1 MSNQTEVKKRF
12 KTYKAK
18 KHWIVAPILFL
29 GVLGGIGLATDNVQ
43 AAELDTQPEITTVPP
58 NDLDPQV
65 GSETP
70 KMAVFEEPAA
80 QKDIT
85 PQPPTAAEVVSESKE
100 TEQRSATPND
110 TTNMQQPAVGAEETT
125 QEQPVVSPETTNEP
139 LGQPT
144 AVAPAENE
152 ANKATTIP
160 KDFKT
165 PDVDKAV
172 DEAKKDPNIT
182 VVEKPAEDLGN
193 VSSKDLAAKE
203 KEVDQLQ
210 KEQAKKIAQQAA
222 ELKAKNEKI
231 AKENAEI
238 AAKNKAEKERYD
250 KEVAEYNKHKNEDGY
265 VKEPISKNLVF
276 DQSIVTKDTKISS
289 ITGGKFIK
297 ASDFNKVGP
306 GESKDIFT
314 KLRKDLG
321 GKANGTFQNSK
332 VIATE
337 FGSKS
342 GYAVLLE
349 KNKPVTVTYTGLNAS
364 YLNQKIT
371 KAEFIYELQS
381 APSKSGTLNAVFSS
395 NPIITAFVGT
405 KNANGKDVQ
414 VHVAIKFFD
423 AAGKEVLPD
432 SDAPFAYALSS
443 LNSSLGAKTAADHA
457 EFVTNFGTKNEVK
470 QINGSYIK
478 KQADGRY
485 YSKEDID
492 YGRGPNKVKNS
503 DWDAVGSPK
512 AYYGSAVGLAKN
524 NGRISFS
531 FGSTTNGKVN
541 ESGSQW
547 FAFSTNLNAKSI
559 TPIMN
564 PIKSKELEK
573 ASIEF
578 NRYKAK
584 VVPVLVPYKEVTDG
598 QKNINDLN
606 VKRGDSLQ
614 YIISGDTTELSK
626 VDPKTVTKQGIR
638 DTFDTDKVT
647 IDLTKVKVYQA
658 DASLNEKDLKAVAA
672 AINSG
677 KAKDVTAS
685 YELNLNQNTVTAMM
699 KTNVDGSVVLPMGYK
714 YLLVLPFIVKN
725 IEGDFKNQAVQ
736 ITNDGE
742 TVTNTVINHVPSSN
756 PSKDVKAD
764 KNGTVGSVSLHDKDI
779 PLQTKIYYEVKS
791 SERPANY
798 GGITEEWG
806 MNDVLD
812 VTHDHFTGDWHAI
825 TNYDLRVGNKT
836 LKAGTDIS
844 AYILLENKDNKDLT
858 FTMNQALLAALNE
871 GSNKVGKQAWSVYL
885 EVERIKTGDVEN
897 TQTENYNKELV
908 RSNTVV
914 THTPD
919 DPKPTKAVHNKK
931 GEDINHGKVARG
943 DVLSYEMTWD
953 LKGYDKD
960 FGFDTVD
967 LATGV
972 SFFDDY
978 DEMKVSPIKD
988 LLRVKDSKG
997 VDITNQFTISWD
1009 DAKGTVTISAKD
1021 PQAFILAHGGQ
1032 ELHVLLPTK
1041 VKDSVSGDVYNS
1053 AEQNTFGQRIKTN
1066 TVVNHIPKVNPKKD
1080 VVIKVGDKQ
1089 SQNGATIKLGEK
1101 LFYEFTSSDIP
1112 ANYAGIVE
1120 EWSLSDKLDVKH
1132 DRFSGQWSVFA
1143 NSNFVLADGTKVT
1156 KGDDISNLFKMTF
1169 EHGIVK
1175 IMACQAFLDAM
1186 NLKENKQIAHS
1197 WKAFIGVERI
1207 AAGNVTNA
1215 IEESFNNETIKTN
1228 TVMTHTPE
1236 KPQTPPEKTV
1246 IVPSAPNTPKTPKQA
1261 QPVPPVKE
1269 VEQAAMVPMLP
1280 HTGEQTSSTLMVLGL
1295 AILASLVGSRLYKV
1309 RKPKE

>member
-1 MSNQTEVKKRF
+1 MKQQMKAKKQY

-18 KHWIVAPILFL
+18 NHWVTVPILFL
-29 GVLGGIGLATDNVQ
+29 SVLGAVGLATDNVQ
-43 AAELDTQPEITTVPP
+43 AAELDTQPETTTVQP
-58 NDLDPQV
+58 NNPDLQ
-65 GSETP
+65 SEKETP
-70 KMAVFEEPAA
+70 KTAVSEEATV
-80 QKDIT
+80 QKDT
-85 PQPPTAAEVVSESKE
+85 TSQPTKVEEVAPENKG
-100 TEQRSATPND
+100 TEQSSATPND
-110 TTNMQQPAVGAEETT
+110 TTNAQQPTVGAEKSA

-144 AVAPAENE
+144 EVAPAENE
-152 ANKATTIP
+152 VNKSTSIP
-160 KDFKT
+160 KEFET

-172 DEAKKDPNIT
+172 DEVKKDPNIT

-238 AAKNKAEKERYD
+238 AAKNKAEKERYE
-250 KEVAEYNKHKNEDGY
+250 KEVAEYNKHKNENSY
-265 VKEPISKNLVF
+265 VNEAISKNLVF
-276 DQSIVTKDTKISS
+276 DQSVVTKDTKISS
-289 ITGGKFIK
+289 IKGGKFIK
-297 ASDFNKVGP
+297 ATDFNKVNAGD
-306 GESKDIFT
+306 SKDIFT
-314 KLRKDLG
+314 KLRKDMG
-321 GKANGTFQNSK
+321 GKVTGNFQNSFVK
-332 VIATE
+332 EANL
-337 FGSKS
+337 GSNG

-364 YLNQKIT
+364 YLGRKIT
-371 KAEFIYELQS
+371 KAEFVYELQS
-381 APSKSGTLNAVFSS
+381 SPSQSGTLNAVFS
-395 NPIITAFVGT
+395 NDPIITAFIGT
-405 KNANGKDVQ
+405 NRVNGKDVKTRLT
-414 VHVAIKFFD
+414 IKFFD
-423 AAGKEVLPD
+423 ASGKEVLPD
-432 SDAPFAYALSS
+432 KDSPFAYALSS
-443 LNSSLGAKTAADHA
+443 LNSSLTNKGGHA
-457 EFVTNFGTKNEVK
+457 EFVSDFGANNAFKY
-470 QINGSYIK
+470 INGSYVK
-478 KQADGRY
+478 KQADGKF
-485 YSKEDID
+485 YSPEDID
-492 YGRGPNKVKNS
+492 YGTGPSGLKNS
-503 DWDAVGSPK
+503 DWDAVGHK
-512 AYYGSAVGLAKN
+512 NAYFGSGVGLA

-531 FGSTTNGKVN
+531 FGMTTKGKSNVPV
-541 ESGSQW
+541 SSAQW
-547 FAFSTNLNAKSI
+547 FAFSTNLNAQSVK
-559 TPIMN
+559 PIFNYGN
-564 PIKSKELEK
+564 PKEPEK
-573 ASIEF
+573 ATIEF
-578 NRYKAK
+578 NRYKAN
-584 VVPVLVPYKEVTDG
+584 VVPVLVPNKEVTDG
-598 QKNINDLN
+598 QKNVNDLN

-614 YIISGDTTELSK
+614 YIVTGDTTELAK

-638 DTFDTDKVT
+638 DTFDAEKVT
-647 IDLTKVKVYQA
+647 IDLSKVKVYQA
-658 DASLNEKDLKAVAA
+658 DASLNEKDSKAVAA

-677 KAKDVTAS
+677 RAKDVTAS
-685 YELNLNQNTVTAMM
+685 YDLHLDQNTVTAMM
-699 KTNVDGSVVLPMGYK
+699 KTNADGSIVLAMGYK
-714 YLLVLPFIVKN
+714 YLLVLPFVVKN
-725 IEGDFKNQAVQ
+725 VEGDFENTAVQ
-736 ITNDGE
+736 LTNDGE
-742 TVTNTVINHVPSSN
+742 TVTNTVINHVPGSN

-798 GGITEEWG
+798 GGITKEWG

-812 VTHDHFTGDWHAI
+812 TTHDRFTGKWHAI
-825 TNYDLRVGNKT
+825 TNYDLKVGDKT

-844 AYILLENKDNKDLT
+844 AYILLENKDNKD
-858 FTMNQALLAALNE
+858 F
-871 GSNKVGKQAWSVYL
+871 GKQAWSVYL

-897 TQTENYNKELV
+897 TQTENYNKELM

-960 FGFDTVD
+960 FAFDTVD

-978 DEMKVSPIKD
+978 DETKVTPIKD

-1032 ELHVLLPTK
+1032 ELRVTLPTK
-1041 VKDSVSGDVYNS
+1041 VKADVSGDIYNS

-1101 LFYEFTSSDIP
+1101 FFYEFTSSDIP
-1112 ANYAGIVE
+1112 AEYAGVVE
-1120 EWSLSDKLDVKH
+1120 EWSISDKLDVKH
-1132 DRFSGQWSVFA
+1132 DKFSGQWSVFA
-1143 NSNFVLADGTKVT
+1143 NSNFVLADGTKVN
-1156 KGDDISNLFKMTF
+1156 KGDDISKLFTMTF
-1169 EHGIVK
+1169 EQGVVK
-1175 IMACQAFLDAM
+1175 ITASQAFLDAM
-1186 NLKENKQIAHS
+1186 NLKENKNVAHS

-1207 AAGNVTNA
+1207 AAGDVYNT

-1228 TVMTHTPE
+1228 TVVTHTPE

-1246 IVPSAPNTPKTPKQA
+1246 IVPPTPKTPQAPVEPLVVEKASVEPELPQTGEKQNVLLTVA
-1261 QPVPPVKE
+1261 GSL
-1269 VEQAAMVPMLP
+1269 AAM
-1280 HTGEQTSSTLMVLGL
+1280 LGL
-1295 AILASLVGSRLYKV
+1295 AGLGFKR
-1309 RKPKE
+1309 RKETK

>member
-1 MSNQTEVKKRF
+1 MNQQTEVKKRF
-12 KTYKAK
+12 KMYKAK
-18 KHWIVAPILFL
+18 KHWVVAPILFL
-29 GVLGGIGLATDNVQ
+29 GVLGVVGLATDNVQ
-43 AAELDTQPEITTVPP
+43 AAELDTQPETTTVQPDNP
-58 NDLDPQV
+58 DPQV
-65 GSETP
+65 GSTTP
-70 KMAVFEEPAA
+70 NTAVSEEAPV
-80 QKDIT
+80 QKDT
-85 PQPPTAAEVVSESKE
+85 TSQPTKVEEVASEKNGAEQS
-100 TEQRSATPND
+100 SATPND
-110 TTNMQQPAVGAEETT
+110 TTNVQQPTVGVEKSA

-144 AVAPAENE
+144 EVAPAENE
-152 ANKATTIP
+152 ANKSTSIP
-160 KDFKT
+160 KEFET

-238 AAKNKAEKERYD
+238 AAKNKAEKERYE
-250 KEVAEYNKHKNEDGY
+250 KEVAEYNKHKNENSY
-265 VKEPISKNLVF
+265 VNEAISKNLVF
-276 DQSIVTKDTKISS
+276 DQSVVTKDTKISS
-289 ITGGKFIK
+289 IKGGKFIK
-297 ASDFNKVGP
+297 ATDFNKVNAGD
-306 GESKDIFT
+306 SKDIFT
-314 KLRKDLG
+314 KLRKDMG
-321 GKANGTFQNSK
+321 GKATGNFQNSFVK
-332 VIATE
+332 EVNLGAN
-337 FGSKS
+337 G

-364 YLNQKIT
+364 YLGRKIT
-371 KAEFIYELQS
+371 KAEFVYELQS
-381 APSKSGTLNAVFSS
+381 SPSQSGTLNAVFS
-395 NPIITAFVGT
+395 NDPIITAFIGT
-405 KNANGKDVQ
+405 NRVNGKDVKTRLT
-414 VHVAIKFFD
+414 IKFFD
-423 AAGKEVLPD
+423 ASGKEVLPD
-432 SDAPFAYALSS
+432 KDSPFAYALSS
-443 LNSSLGAKTAADHA
+443 LNSSL
-457 EFVTNFGTKNEVK
+457 TNKGVGMTTKGKSNVPV
-470 QINGSYIK
+470 S
-478 KQADGRY
+478 
-485 YSKEDID
+485 
-492 YGRGPNKVKNS
+492 
-503 DWDAVGSPK
+503 
-512 AYYGSAVGLAKN
+512 SA
-524 NGRISFS
+524 
-531 FGSTTNGKVN
+531 
-541 ESGSQW
+541 QW
-547 FAFSTNLNAKSI
+547 FAFSTNLNAKSV
-559 TPIMN
+559 TPKRQFN
-564 PIKSKELEK
+564 SPKEPVK
-573 ASIEF
+573 ATIEF
-578 NRYKAK
+578 NGYKAN
-584 VVPVLVPYKEVTDG
+584 VVPVLVPNKEVTDG

-614 YIISGDTTELSK
+614 YIVTGDTTELAK

-638 DTFDTDKVT
+638 DTFDAEKVT
-647 IDLTKVKVYQA
+647 IDLSKVKVYQA

-685 YELNLNQNTVTAMM
+685 YDLNLDQNTVTAMM
-699 KTNVDGSVVLPMGYK
+699 KTNADGSVVLAMGYK
-714 YLLVLPFIVKN
+714 YLLVLPFVVKN
-725 IEGDFKNQAVQ
+725 VEGDFENTAVQ
-736 ITNDGE
+736 LTNDGE
-742 TVTNTVINHVPSSN
+742 TVTNTVINHVPGSN

-798 GGITEEWG
+798 GGVTEEWG

-812 VTHDHFTGDWHAI
+812 TTHDRFTGKWHAI
-825 TNYDLRVGNKT
+825 TNYDIKIGKET
-836 LKAGTDIS
+836 LKAGSDITK
-844 AYILLENKDNKDLT
+844 YIELTNKDGQDLT

-960 FGFDTVD
+960 FAFDTVD

-978 DEMKVSPIKD
+978 DETKVTPIKD

-997 VDITNQFTISWD
+997 VDITNQFTITWD

-1021 PQAFILAHGGQ
+1021 PQAFIIAYGGQ
-1032 ELHVLLPTK
+1032 ELRVTLPTK
-1041 VKDSVSGDVYNS
+1041 VKANVSGNVYNS

-1101 LFYEFTSSDIP
+1101 FFYEFTSSDIP
-1112 ANYAGIVE
+1112 AEYAGLVE

-1132 DRFSGQWSVFA
+1132 DKFSGQWSVFA
-1143 NSNFVLADGTKVT
+1143 NSNFVLADGTKVN
-1156 KGDDISNLFKMTF
+1156 KGDDISKLFTMTF
-1169 EHGIVK
+1169 EQGVVK
-1175 IMACQAFLDAM
+1175 ITASQAFLDAM
-1186 NLKENKQIAHS
+1186 NLKENKHVAHS

-1207 AAGNVTNA
+1207 AAGDVYNT
-1215 IEESFNNETIKTN
+1215 IEESFNNEKIKTN
-1228 TVMTHTPE
+1228 TVVTHTPE

-1246 IVPSAPNTPKTPKQA
+1246 IVPPAPKTPQA
-1261 QPVPPVKE
+1261 PVEPLV
-1269 VEQAAMVPMLP
+1269 VEKASVVPELP
-1280 HTGEQTSSTLMVLGL
+1280 KTGEKQNVLLTVAGSLVTMLGL
-1295 AILASLVGSRLYKV
+1295 AGLGFK
-1309 RKPKE
+1309 RKKETK

>member
-1 MSNQTEVKKRF
+1 MNQQTEVKKRF
-12 KTYKAK
+12 KMYKAK
-18 KHWIVAPILFL
+18 KHWVVAPILFL
-29 GVLGGIGLATDNVQ
+29 GVLGAVGLATDNVQ
-43 AAELDTQPEITTVPP
+43 AAELDTQPETTMVQPDNP
-58 NDLDPQV
+58 DSQV
-65 GSETP
+65 GSTTP
-70 KMAVFEEPAA
+70 NTAVSEESAV
-80 QKDIT
+80 QKDT
-85 PQPPTAAEVVSESKE
+85 TSQPTKVEEVAPENKG
-100 TEQRSATPND
+100 TEQSSATPND
-110 TTNMQQPAVGAEETT
+110 TTNVQQPTVGAENSA

-144 AVAPAENE
+144 EVAPAENE
-152 ANKATTIP
+152 ANKSTSIT
-160 KDFKT
+160 KEFET

-238 AAKNKAEKERYD
+238 AAKNKAEKERYE
-250 KEVAEYNKHKNEDGY
+250 KEVAEYNKHKNENSY
-265 VKEPISKNLVF
+265 VNEAISKNLVF
-276 DQSIVTKDTKISS
+276 DQSVVTKDTKISS
-289 ITGGKFIK
+289 IKGGKFIK
-297 ASDFNKVGP
+297 ATDFNKVNAGD
-306 GESKDIFT
+306 SKDIFT
-314 KLRKDLG
+314 KLRKDMG
-321 GKANGTFQNSK
+321 GKATGNFQNSFVK
-332 VIATE
+332 EANL
-337 FGSKS
+337 GSNG

-364 YLNQKIT
+364 YLGRKIT
-371 KAEFIYELQS
+371 KAEFVYELQS
-381 APSKSGTLNAVFSS
+381 SPSQSGTLNAVFS
-395 NPIITAFVGT
+395 NDPIITAFIGT
-405 KNANGKDVQ
+405 NRVNGKDVKTRLT
-414 VHVAIKFFD
+414 IKFFD
-423 AAGKEVLPD
+423 ASGKEVLPD
-432 SDAPFAYALSS
+432 KDSPFAYALSS
-443 LNSSLGAKTAADHA
+443 LNSSLTNKGGHA
-457 EFVTNFGTKNEVK
+457 EFVSDFGANNAFKY
-470 QINGSYIK
+470 INGSYVK
-478 KQADGRY
+478 KQADGKF
-485 YSKEDID
+485 YSPEDID
-492 YGRGPNKVKNS
+492 YGTGPSGLKNS
-503 DWDAVGSPK
+503 DWDAVGHK
-512 AYYGSAVGLAKN
+512 NAYFGSGVGLA

-531 FGSTTNGKVN
+531 FGMTTKGKSNVPV
-541 ESGSQW
+541 SSAQW
-547 FAFSTNLNAKSI
+547 FAFSTNLNAQSVK
-559 TPIMN
+559 PIFNYGN
-564 PIKSKELEK
+564 PKEPEK
-573 ASIEF
+573 ATIEF
-578 NRYKAK
+578 NRYKAN
-584 VVPVLVPYKEVTDG
+584 VVPVLVPNKEVTDG

-614 YIISGDTTELSK
+614 YIVTGDTTELAK

-638 DTFDTDKVT
+638 DTFDAEKVM
-647 IDLTKVKVYQA
+647 IDLSKVKVYQA

-677 KAKDVTAS
+677 KAQDVTAS
-685 YELNLNQNTVTAMM
+685 YDLNLDQNVVTAMM
-699 KTNVDGSVVLPMGYK
+699 KTNADGSVVLAMGYK
-714 YLLVLPFIVKN
+714 YLLVLPFVVKN
-725 IEGDFKNQAVQ
+725 VEGDFENTAVQ
-736 ITNDGE
+736 LTNDGE
-742 TVTNTVINHVPSSN
+742 TVTNTVINHVPGSN

-812 VTHDHFTGDWHAI
+812 TTHDRFTGKWHAI
-825 TNYDLRVGNKT
+825 TNYDIQIGKET
-836 LKAGTDIS
+836 LKAGSDITK
-844 AYILLENKDNKDLT
+844 YIELTNKDGQDLT
-858 FTMNQALLAALNE
+858 FTMNQALLAVLNE
-871 GSNKVGKQAWSVYL
+871 ESNKVGKQAWSVYL

-960 FGFDTVD
+960 FAFDTVD

-978 DEMKVSPIKD
+978 DETKVTPIKD

-1021 PQAFILAHGGQ
+1021 PQALAYGGQ
-1032 ELHVLLPTK
+1032 ELRVTLPTK
-1041 VKDSVSGDVYNS
+1041 VKANVSGDVYNS

-1101 LFYEFTSSDIP
+1101 FFYEFTSSDIP
-1112 ANYAGIVE
+1112 AEYAGVVE
-1120 EWSLSDKLDVKH
+1120 DWSISDKLDVKH
-1132 DRFSGQWSVFA
+1132 DKFSGQWSVFA
-1143 NSNFVLADGTKVT
+1143 NSAFVLADGTKVN
-1156 KGDDISNLFKMTF
+1156 KGDDISKLFTMTF
-1169 EHGIVK
+1169 DKGVVK
-1175 IMACQAFLDAM
+1175 ITASQAFLDAM
-1186 NLKENKQIAHS
+1186 NLKENKHVAHS

-1207 AAGNVTNA
+1207 AAGDVYNT
-1215 IEESFNNETIKTN
+1215 IEESFNNEKIKTN
-1228 TVMTHTPE
+1228 TVVTHTPE

-1246 IVPSAPNTPKTPKQA
+1246 IVPPTPKTPQA
-1261 QPVPPVKE
+1261 PVEPLV
-1269 VEQAAMVPMLP
+1269 VEKASVVPELP
-1280 HTGEQTSSTLMVLGL
+1280 QTGEKQNVLLTVAGSLVTMLGL
-1295 AILASLVGSRLYKV
+1295 AGLGFKR
-1309 RKPKE
+1309 RKETK

>member
-1 MSNQTEVKKRF
+1 MNQQTEVKKRF
-12 KTYKAK
+12 KMYKAK

-29 GVLGGIGLATDNVQ
+29 GVLGVVGLATDNVQ
-43 AAELDTQPEITTVPP
+43 AAELDTQPGSTTVHPDNP
-58 NDLDPQV
+58 DPQL
-65 GSETP
+65 GSATP
-70 KMAVFEEPAA
+70 NTAVSEESAV
-80 QKDIT
+80 QKDT
-85 PQPPTAAEVVSESKE
+85 TSQPTKAEEVASEKNGA
-100 TEQRSATPND
+100 EQSSATPND
-110 TTNMQQPAVGAEETT
+110 ITNVQQPTVGAEKSA

-144 AVAPAENE
+144 EVAPAENE
-152 ANKATTIP
+152 ANKSTSIP
-160 KDFKT
+160 KEFET

-238 AAKNKAEKERYD
+238 AAKNKAEKERYE
-250 KEVAEYNKHKNEDGY
+250 KEVAEYNKHKNENSY
-265 VKEPISKNLVF
+265 VNEAISKNLVF
-276 DQSIVTKDTKISS
+276 DQSVVTKDTKISS
-289 ITGGKFIK
+289 IKGGKFIK
-297 ASDFNKVGP
+297 ATDFNKVNAGD
-306 GESKDIFT
+306 SKDIFT
-314 KLRKDLG
+314 KLRKDMG
-321 GKANGTFQNSK
+321 GKATGNFQNSFVK
-332 VIATE
+332 EVNLGAN
-337 FGSKS
+337 G

-364 YLNQKIT
+364 YLGRKIT
-371 KAEFIYELQS
+371 KAEFVYELQS
-381 APSKSGTLNAVFSS
+381 SPSQSGTLNAVFS
-395 NPIITAFVGT
+395 NDPIITAFIGT
-405 KNANGKDVQ
+405 NRVNGKDVKTRLT
-414 VHVAIKFFD
+414 IKFFD
-423 AAGKEVLPD
+423 ASGKEVLPD
-432 SDAPFAYALSS
+432 KDSPFAYALSS
-443 LNSSLGAKTAADHA
+443 LNSSLTNKGGHA
-457 EFVTNFGTKNEVK
+457 EFVSDFGANNVFKY
-470 QINGSYIK
+470 INGSYVK
-478 KQADGRY
+478 KQADGKF
-485 YSKEDID
+485 YSPEDID
-492 YGRGPNKVKNS
+492 YGTGPSGLKNS
-503 DWDAVGSPK
+503 DWDAVGHK
-512 AYYGSAVGLAKN
+512 NAYFGSGVGLA

-531 FGSTTNGKVN
+531 FGMTTKGKSNVPV
-541 ESGSQW
+541 SSAQW
-547 FAFSTNLNAKSI
+547 FAFSTNLNAKSV
-559 TPIMN
+559 TPKRQFN
-564 PIKSKELEK
+564 SPKEPEK
-573 ASIEF
+573 ATIEF
-578 NRYKAK
+578 NGYKAN
-584 VVPVLVPYKEVTDG
+584 VVPVLVPNKEVTDG

-614 YIISGDTTELSK
+614 YIVTGDTTELAK

-638 DTFDTDKVT
+638 DTFDAEKVT
-647 IDLTKVKVYQA
+647 IDLSKVKVYQA

-685 YELNLNQNTVTAMM
+685 YDLHLDQNTVTAMM
-699 KTNVDGSVVLPMGYK
+699 KTNVDGSVVLAMGYK
-714 YLLVLPFIVKN
+714 YLLVLPFVVKN
-725 IEGDFKNQAVQ
+725 VEGDFENTAVQ
-736 ITNDGE
+736 LTNDGE
-742 TVTNTVINHVPSSN
+742 TVTNTVINHVPGSN

-812 VTHDHFTGDWHAI
+812 TTHDRFTGKWHAI
-825 TNYDLRVGNKT
+825 TNYDLKVGGKT

-919 DPKPTKAVHNKK
+919 DPKPIKAVHNKK

-960 FGFDTVD
+960 FAFDTVD

-978 DEMKVSPIKD
+978 DEMKVTPIKD

-1021 PQAFILAHGGQ
+1021 PQAFILAYGGQ
-1032 ELHVLLPTK
+1032 ELRVTLPTK
-1041 VKDSVSGDVYNS
+1041 VKADVSGDVYNS

-1101 LFYEFTSSDIP
+1101 FFYEFTSSDIP
-1112 ANYAGIVE
+1112 AEYAGVVE
-1120 EWSLSDKLDVKH
+1120 EWSISDKLDVKH
-1132 DRFSGQWSVFA
+1132 DKFSGQWSVFA
-1143 NSNFVLADGTKVT
+1143 NSAFVLADGTKVN
-1156 KGDDISNLFKMTF
+1156 KGDDISKLFTMTF
-1169 EHGIVK
+1169 EQGVVK
-1175 IMACQAFLDAM
+1175 ITASQAFLDAM
-1186 NLKENKQIAHS
+1186 NLKENKNVAHS

-1207 AAGNVTNA
+1207 AAGDVYNT
-1215 IEESFNNETIKTN
+1215 IEESFNNEKIKTN
-1228 TVMTHTPE
+1228 TVVTHTPE

-1246 IVPSAPNTPKTPKQA
+1246 IVPPTPKTPKA
-1261 QPVPPVKE
+1261 PVEPLV
-1269 VEQAAMVPMLP
+1269 VEKASVVPELP
-1280 HTGEQTSSTLMVLGL
+1280 QTGEKQNVLLTVAGSLVTMLGL
-1295 AILASLVGSRLYKV
+1295 AGLGFKR
-1309 RKPKE
+1309 RKETK

>member
-1 MSNQTEVKKRF
+1 MKQQMKAKKQY

-18 KHWIVAPILFL
+18 NHWVTVPILFL
-29 GVLGGIGLATDNVQ
+29 SVLGAVGLATDNVQ
-43 AAELDTQPEITTVPP
+43 AVELDTQPETTTVQP
-58 NDLDPQV
+58 NNPDLQ
-65 GSETP
+65 SEKETP
-70 KMAVFEEPAA
+70 KTAVSEEATV
-80 QKDIT
+80 QKDT
-85 PQPPTAAEVVSESKE
+85 TSQPTKVEEVAPENKG
-100 TEQRSATPND
+100 TEQSSATPND
-110 TTNMQQPAVGAEETT
+110 TTNAQQSTAEAEKSA

-144 AVAPAENE
+144 EVAPAENE
-152 ANKATTIP
+152 ANKSTSIT
-160 KDFKT
+160 KEFET

-238 AAKNKAEKERYD
+238 AAKNKAEKERYE
-250 KEVAEYNKHKNEDGY
+250 KEVAEYNKHKNENSY
-265 VKEPISKNLVF
+265 VNEAISKNLVF
-276 DQSIVTKDTKISS
+276 DQSVVTKDTKISS
-289 ITGGKFIK
+289 IKGGKFIK
-297 ASDFNKVGP
+297 ATDFNKVNAGD
-306 GESKDIFT
+306 SKDIFT
-314 KLRKDLG
+314 KLRKDMG
-321 GKANGTFQNSK
+321 GKATGNFQNSFVK
-332 VIATE
+332 EANL
-337 FGSKS
+337 GSNG

-364 YLNQKIT
+364 YLGRKIT
-371 KAEFIYELQS
+371 KAEFVYELQS
-381 APSKSGTLNAVFSS
+381 SPSQSGTLNAVFS
-395 NPIITAFVGT
+395 NDPIITAFIGT
-405 KNANGKDVQ
+405 NRVNGKDVKTRLT
-414 VHVAIKFFD
+414 IKFFD
-423 AAGKEVLPD
+423 ASGKEVLPD
-432 SDAPFAYALSS
+432 KDSPFAYALSS
-443 LNSSLGAKTAADHA
+443 LNSSLTNKGGHA
-457 EFVTNFGTKNEVK
+457 EFVSDFGANNAFKY
-470 QINGSYIK
+470 INGSYVK
-478 KQADGRY
+478 KQADGKF
-485 YSKEDID
+485 YSPEDID
-492 YGRGPNKVKNS
+492 YGTGPSGLKNS
-503 DWDAVGSPK
+503 DWDAVGHK
-512 AYYGSAVGLAKN
+512 NAYFGSGVGLA

-531 FGSTTNGKVN
+531 FGMTTKGKSNVPV
-541 ESGSQW
+541 SSAQW
-547 FAFSTNLNAKSI
+547 FAFSTNLNAQSVK
-559 TPIMN
+559 PIFNYGN
-564 PIKSKELEK
+564 PKEPEK
-573 ASIEF
+573 ATIEF
-578 NRYKAK
+578 NRYKAN
-584 VVPVLVPYKEVTDG
+584 VVPVLVPNKEVTDG

-614 YIISGDTTELSK
+614 YIVTGDTTELAK

-638 DTFDTDKVT
+638 DTFDAEKVM
-647 IDLTKVKVYQA
+647 IDLSKVKVYQA

-677 KAKDVTAS
+677 KAQDVTAS
-685 YELNLNQNTVTAMM
+685 YDLNLDQNVVTAMM
-699 KTNVDGSVVLPMGYK
+699 KTNADGSVVLAMGYK
-714 YLLVLPFIVKN
+714 YLLVLPFVVKN
-725 IEGDFKNQAVQ
+725 VEGDFENTAVQ
-736 ITNDGE
+736 LTNDGE
-742 TVTNTVINHVPSSN
+742 TVTNTVINHVPGSN

-812 VTHDHFTGDWHAI
+812 TTHDRFTGKWHAI
-825 TNYDLRVGNKT
+825 TNYDIQIGKET
-836 LKAGTDIS
+836 LKAGSDITK
-844 AYILLENKDNKDLT
+844 YIELTNKDGQDLT
-858 FTMNQALLAALNE
+858 FTMNQALLAVLNE
-871 GSNKVGKQAWSVYL
+871 ESNKVGKQAWSVYL

-960 FGFDTVD
+960 FAFDTVD

-978 DEMKVSPIKD
+978 DETKVTPIKD

-1021 PQAFILAHGGQ
+1021 PQALAYGGQ
-1032 ELHVLLPTK
+1032 ELRVTLPTK
-1041 VKDSVSGDVYNS
+1041 VKANVSGDVYNS

-1101 LFYEFTSSDIP
+1101 FFYEFTSSDIP
-1112 ANYAGIVE
+1112 AEYAGVVE
-1120 EWSLSDKLDVKH
+1120 DWSISDKLDVKH
-1132 DRFSGQWSVFA
+1132 DKFSGQWSVFA
-1143 NSNFVLADGTKVT
+1143 NSAFVLADGTKVN
-1156 KGDDISNLFKMTF
+1156 KGDDISKLFTMTF
-1169 EHGIVK
+1169 DKGVVK
-1175 IMACQAFLDAM
+1175 ITASQAFLDAM
-1186 NLKENKQIAHS
+1186 NLKENKHVAHS

-1207 AAGNVTNA
+1207 AAGDVYNT
-1215 IEESFNNETIKTN
+1215 IEESFNNEKIKTN
-1228 TVMTHTPE
+1228 TVVTHTPE

-1246 IVPSAPNTPKTPKQA
+1246 IVPPTPKTPQA
-1261 QPVPPVKE
+1261 PVEPLV
-1269 VEQAAMVPMLP
+1269 VEKASVVPELP
-1280 HTGEQTSSTLMVLGL
+1280 QTGEKQNVLLTVAGSLVTMLGL
-1295 AILASLVGSRLYKV
+1295 AGLGFKR
-1309 RKPKE
+1309 RKETK

>member
-1 MSNQTEVKKRF
+1 MKQQIEVKKRF

-18 KHWIVAPILFL
+18 KRWVTAPILFI
-29 GVLGGIGLATDNVQ
+29 GVLGVVGLATDDVQ
-43 AAELDTQPEITTVPP
+43 AAELDTQPGTTTVQPDNP
-58 NDLDPQV
+58 DPQV
-65 GSETP
+65 GSTTP
-70 KMAVFEEPAA
+70 KTAVTEEATV
-80 QKDIT
+80 QKDT
-85 PQPPTAAEVVSESKE
+85 TSQPTKVEEVAPENKG
-100 TEQRSATPND
+100 TEQSSATPND
-110 TTNMQQPAVGAEETT
+110 TTNVQQPTAEAEKSA

-144 AVAPAENE
+144 EVAPAENE
-152 ANKATTIP
+152 ANKSTSIP
-160 KDFKT
+160 KEFET

-238 AAKNKAEKERYD
+238 AAKNKAEKERYE
-250 KEVAEYNKHKNEDGY
+250 KEVAEYNKHKNENSY
-265 VKEPISKNLVF
+265 VNEAISKNLVF
-276 DQSIVTKDTKISS
+276 DQSVVTKDTKISS
-289 ITGGKFIK
+289 IKGGKFIK
-297 ASDFNKVGP
+297 ATDFNKVNAGD
-306 GESKDIFT
+306 SKDIFT
-314 KLRKDLG
+314 KLRKDMG
-321 GKANGTFQNSK
+321 GKATGNFQNSFVK
-332 VIATE
+332 EVNLGAN
-337 FGSKS
+337 G

-364 YLNQKIT
+364 YLGRKIT
-371 KAEFIYELQS
+371 KAEFVYELQS
-381 APSKSGTLNAVFSS
+381 SPSQSGTLNAVFS
-395 NPIITAFVGT
+395 NDPIITAFIGT
-405 KNANGKDVQ
+405 NRVNGKDVKTRLT
-414 VHVAIKFFD
+414 IKFFD
-423 AAGKEVLPD
+423 ASGKEVLPD
-432 SDAPFAYALSS
+432 KDSPFAYALSS
-443 LNSSLGAKTAADHA
+443 LNSSLTNKGGHA
-457 EFVTNFGTKNEVK
+457 EFVSDFGANNAFKY
-470 QINGSYIK
+470 INGSYVK
-478 KQADGRY
+478 KQADGKF
-485 YSKEDID
+485 YSPEDID
-492 YGRGPNKVKNS
+492 YGTGPSGLKNS
-503 DWDAVGSPK
+503 DWDAVGHK
-512 AYYGSAVGLAKN
+512 NAYFGSGVGLA

-531 FGSTTNGKVN
+531 FGMTTKGKSNVPV
-541 ESGSQW
+541 SSAQW
-547 FAFSTNLNAKSI
+547 FAFSTNLNAKSV
-559 TPIMN
+559 TPKRQFN
-564 PIKSKELEK
+564 SPKEPEK
-573 ASIEF
+573 ATIEF
-578 NRYKAK
+578 NGYKAN
-584 VVPVLVPYKEVTDG
+584 VVPVLVPNKEVTDG

-614 YIISGDTTELSK
+614 YIVTGDTTELAK

-638 DTFDTDKVT
+638 DTFDAEKVT
-647 IDLTKVKVYQA
+647 IDLSKVKVYQA

-677 KAKDVTAS
+677 RAKDVTAS
-685 YELNLNQNTVTAMM
+685 YDLHLDQNTVTAMM
-699 KTNVDGSVVLPMGYK
+699 KTNADGSVVLAMGYK
-714 YLLVLPFIVKN
+714 YLLVLPFVVKN
-725 IEGDFKNQAVQ
+725 VEGDFENTAVQ
-736 ITNDGE
+736 LTNDGE

-812 VTHDHFTGDWHAI
+812 TTHDRFTGKWHAI
-825 TNYDLRVGNKT
+825 TNYDLKVGDKT

-919 DPKPTKAVHNKK
+919 DPKPIKSVHNKK

-960 FGFDTVD
+960 FAFDTVD

-978 DEMKVSPIKD
+978 DETKVTPIKD

-997 VDITNQFTISWD
+997 VDITSQFTISWD

-1021 PQAFILAHGGQ
+1021 PQAFILAYGGQ
-1032 ELHVLLPTK
+1032 ELRVTLPTK
-1041 VKDSVSGDVYNS
+1041 VKANVSGDVYNS

-1101 LFYEFTSSDIP
+1101 FFYEFTSSDIP
-1112 ANYAGIVE
+1112 AEYAGVVE

-1132 DRFSGQWSVFA
+1132 DKFSGQWSVFA
-1143 NSNFVLADGTKVT
+1143 NSNFVLADGTKVN
-1156 KGDDISNLFKMTF
+1156 KGDDISRLFTMTF
-1169 EHGIVK
+1169 EQGVVK
-1175 IMACQAFLDAM
+1175 ITASQAFLDAM
-1186 NLKENKQIAHS
+1186 NLKENKHVAHS

-1207 AAGNVTNA
+1207 AVGDVYNT
-1215 IEESFNNETIKTN
+1215 IEESFNNEKIKTN
-1228 TVMTHTPE
+1228 TVVTHTPE

-1246 IVPSAPNTPKTPKQA
+1246 IVPPTPKTPQAPVEPLVVEKASVVPELPKTGEKQNVLLTVA
-1261 QPVPPVKE
+1261 GSL
-1269 VEQAAMVPMLP
+1269 AAM
-1280 HTGEQTSSTLMVLGL
+1280 LGL
-1295 AILASLVGSRLYKV
+1295 AGLGFKR
-1309 RKPKE
+1309 RKETK

>member
-1 MSNQTEVKKRF
+1 MKAKKQY

-18 KHWIVAPILFL
+18 NHWVTVPILFL
-29 GVLGGIGLATDNVQ
+29 SVLGAVGLATNNVQ
-43 AAELDTQPEITTVPP
+43 AAELDTQPETTSIQSDNHNSQTVSETTV
-58 NDLDPQV
+58 
-65 GSETP
+65 
-70 KMAVFEEPAA
+70 
-80 QKDIT
+80 QKDT
-85 PQPPTAAEVVSESKE
+85 TSQPTKVEEVASEKNGAEQS
-100 TEQRSATPND
+100 SATPND
-110 TTNMQQPAVGAEETT
+110 TTNVQQPTVGPEKSAA
-125 QEQPVVSPETTNEP
+125 QEQPVVSPEATNEP

-144 AVAPAENE
+144 EVAPTEND
-152 ANKATTIP
+152 ANKSTTIP
-160 KDFKT
+160 KEFET

-182 VVEKPAEDLGN
+182 VVEKPVEDLGN
-193 VSSKDLAAKE
+193 VSSKDLATKE

-238 AAKNKAEKERYD
+238 AAKNKVEKERYE
-250 KEVAEYNKHKNEDGY
+250 KEVAEYNKHKNENSY
-265 VKEPISKNLVF
+265 VNEAISKNLVF

-289 ITGGKFIK
+289 IKGGKFIK
-297 ASDFNKVGP
+297 ATDFNKVNAGD
-306 GESKDIFT
+306 SKDIFT
-314 KLRKDLG
+314 KLRKDMG
-321 GKANGTFQNSK
+321 GKATGNFQNSFVK
-332 VIATE
+332 EVNLGAN
-337 FGSKS
+337 G

-364 YLNQKIT
+364 YLGRKIT
-371 KAEFIYELQS
+371 KAEFVYELQS
-381 APSKSGTLNAVFSS
+381 SPSQSGTLNAVFS
-395 NPIITAFVGT
+395 NDPIITAFIGT
-405 KNANGKDVQ
+405 NRVNGKDVKTRLT
-414 VHVAIKFFD
+414 IKFFD
-423 AAGKEVLPD
+423 ASGKEVLPD
-432 SDAPFAYALSS
+432 KDSPFAYTLSS
-443 LNSSLGAKTAADHA
+443 LNSSLTNKGGHA
-457 EFVTNFGTKNEVK
+457 EFVSDFGANNAFKY
-470 QINGSYIK
+470 INGSYVK
-478 KQADGRY
+478 KQADGKF
-485 YSKEDID
+485 YSPEDID
-492 YGRGPNKVKNS
+492 YGTGPSGLKNS
-503 DWDAVGSPK
+503 DWDAVGHK
-512 AYYGSAVGLAKN
+512 NAYFGSGVGLA

-531 FGSTTNGKVN
+531 FGMTTKGKSNVPV
-541 ESGSQW
+541 SSAQW
-547 FAFSTNLNAKSI
+547 FAFSTNLNAQSVK
-559 TPIMN
+559 PIFNYGN
-564 PIKSKELEK
+564 PKEPEK
-573 ASIEF
+573 ATIEF
-578 NRYKAK
+578 NRYKAN
-584 VVPVLVPYKEVTDG
+584 VVPVLVPNKEVTDG

-614 YIISGDTTELSK
+614 YIVTGDTTELAK

-638 DTFDTDKVT
+638 DTFDAEKVM
-647 IDLTKVKVYQA
+647 IDLSKVKVYQA

-677 KAKDVTAS
+677 KAQDVTAS
-685 YELNLNQNTVTAMM
+685 YDLNLDQNVVTAMM
-699 KTNVDGSVVLPMGYK
+699 KTNADGSVVLAMGYK
-714 YLLVLPFIVKN
+714 YLLVLPFVVKN
-725 IEGDFKNQAVQ
+725 VEGDFENTAVQ
-736 ITNDGE
+736 LTNDGE
-742 TVTNTVINHVPSSN
+742 TVTNTVINHVPGSN

-812 VTHDHFTGDWHAI
+812 TTHDRFTGKWHAI
-825 TNYDLRVGNKT
+825 TNYDIQIGKET
-836 LKAGTDIS
+836 LKAGSDITK
-844 AYILLENKDNKDLT
+844 YIELTNKDGQDLT
-858 FTMNQALLAALNE
+858 FTMNQALLAVLNE
-871 GSNKVGKQAWSVYL
+871 ESNKVGKQAWSVYL

-960 FGFDTVD
+960 FAFDTVD

-978 DEMKVSPIKD
+978 DETKVTPIKD

-1021 PQAFILAHGGQ
+1021 PQALAYGGQ
-1032 ELHVLLPTK
+1032 ELRVTLPTK
-1041 VKDSVSGDVYNS
+1041 VKANVSGDVYNS

-1101 LFYEFTSSDIP
+1101 FFYEFTSSDIP
-1112 ANYAGIVE
+1112 AEYAGVVE
-1120 EWSLSDKLDVKH
+1120 DWSISDKLDVKH
-1132 DRFSGQWSVFA
+1132 DKFSGQWSVFA
-1143 NSNFVLADGTKVT
+1143 NSAFVLADGTKVN
-1156 KGDDISNLFKMTF
+1156 KGDDISKLFTMTF
-1169 EHGIVK
+1169 DKGVVK
-1175 IMACQAFLDAM
+1175 ITASQAFLDAM
-1186 NLKENKQIAHS
+1186 NLKENKHVAHS

-1207 AAGNVTNA
+1207 AAGDVYNT
-1215 IEESFNNETIKTN
+1215 IEESFNNEKIKTN
-1228 TVMTHTPE
+1228 TVVTHTPE

-1246 IVPSAPNTPKTPKQA
+1246 IVPPTPKTPQA
-1261 QPVPPVKE
+1261 PVEPLV
-1269 VEQAAMVPMLP
+1269 VEKASVVPELP
-1280 HTGEQTSSTLMVLGL
+1280 QTGEKQNVLLTVAGSLVTMLGL
-1295 AILASLVGSRLYKV
+1295 AGLGFKR
-1309 RKPKE
+1309 RKETK